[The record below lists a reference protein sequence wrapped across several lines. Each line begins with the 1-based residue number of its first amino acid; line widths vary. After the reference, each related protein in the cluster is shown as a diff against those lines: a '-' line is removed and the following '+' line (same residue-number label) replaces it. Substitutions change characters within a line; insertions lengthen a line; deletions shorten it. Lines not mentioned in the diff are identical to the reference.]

1 MRQEHVSE
9 GLLQRERFKAP
20 VYANDLLNT
29 NIVCGCVSLRPPGK
43 PTGSVRVKVSQRD
56 ILTHFSAKMRQR
68 YGLSAALHR
77 VSGHQTRPTSIDP
90 QPLRQHYSCIICYP
104 QQYLKEYRTPPSRD
118 ESRSPAL
125 PALRNAASPRPAK
138 DGHTQVINSNLTW
151 ISQPA
156 KALESGYTGLCSG
169 VLCRLHY

>member
-1 MRQEHVSE
+1 MASSLIRLIVACKAKFSGGHLGVFRCGRSTSPKASCKES
-9 GLLQRERFKAP
+9 GSKLQYTRM
-20 VYANDLLNT
+20 
-29 NIVCGCVSLRPPGK
+29 I
-43 PTGSVRVKVSQRD
+43 
-56 ILTHFSAKMRQR
+56 HFSAKMRQR